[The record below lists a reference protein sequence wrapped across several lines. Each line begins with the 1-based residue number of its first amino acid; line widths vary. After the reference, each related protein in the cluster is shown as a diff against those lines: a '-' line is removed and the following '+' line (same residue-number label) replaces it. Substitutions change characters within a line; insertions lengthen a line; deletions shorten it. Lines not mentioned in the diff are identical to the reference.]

1 MRVAMNALQ
10 ITALPYIPNYHGLLV
25 LRKLEEVGGKPRRT
39 APVAQRVGSLYG
51 PAVQFRNTDHENLKI
66 IPSQRAQ
73 RSQRE
78 IPNPKHSI
86 PNKHQNNKSKN
97 VLDLEF

>member
-1 MRVAMNALQ
+1 MSNAVS
-10 ITALPYIPNYHGLLV
+10 P
-25 LRKLEEVGGKPRRT
+25 
-39 APVAQRVGSLYG
+39 
-51 PAVQFRNTDHENLKI
+51 PAEPGVYLNEI